1 MFILYTTED
10 MLYRICENASSDC
23 VLDLWYKIIL
33 FTKQVAVRKEQIDTT
48 NPWIQVLHRMDVKIY
63 AEEEWLEEVSANN
76 QLVLEEPTASFL
88 LDLPSDISLNLQ
100 NNYGIACYTT
110 GATPDMPFFANR
122 GWHID
127 TADSEKEKSWE
138 ALLGDLA
145 IPSNSIVIV
154 DRYLFSSN
162 SGETI
167 EDSFTNL
174 IQILN
179 RLLPQSMASGVLDVS
194 IVFDFDTIN
203 FKKDKK
209 PDGTE
214 IDMPYLAKRINK
226 LKKEI
231 NRPYAYNIS
240 LLSINASC
248 LNYDKTHNRKIFSN
262 YYIIRAEHK
271 LKAYNEKKRT
281 LCDQELTFSYI
292 FSDGLNDRSSVPE
305 KSKGQ
310 TIKALKELIDSE
322 AKAIKPSMMI
332 YRNGQNIPISEY
344 SNVLLK

>member
-10 MLYRICENASSDC
+10 MLYRICENANSDC

-33 FTKQVAVRKEQIDTT
+33 STKQVAIQKGQIDTE
-48 NPWIQVLHRMDVKIY
+48 NFWIQVLHRMGVSIY
-63 AEEEWLEEVSANN
+63 AEQEWIDSVCADNKT
-76 QLVLEEPTASFL
+76 VLEEPTASFL
-88 LDLPSDISLNLQ
+88 LDLPSNLTQNLQ
-100 NNYGIACYTT
+100 SNYGIACYTT
-110 GATPDMPFFANR
+110 GTTPVMPFFANR
-122 GWHID
+122 GWHVD
-127 TADSEKEKSWE
+127 TTDSDKEKSWE

-145 IPSNSIVIV
+145 IPSNSLVIV

-162 SGETI
+162 PGETI

-194 IVFDFDTIN
+194 IIFDFDSIN

-226 LKKEI
+226 LKKEV

-240 LLSINASC
+240 LISINANC

-271 LKAYNEKKRT
+271 IKAYNEKKRA

-292 FSDGLNDRSSVPE
+292 FSDGLNDRSSIPE
-305 KSKGQ
+305 KSKES
-310 TIKALKELIDSE
+310 TIKTLQEILLSE
-322 AKAIKPSMMI
+322 SKAIKPSMLI

-344 SNVLLK
+344 SNVLLN